1 MNLRE
6 GNDVEFLSFMM
17 MKNILKYYY
26 ISSLKLKD
34 NFKKLKTNYVYLNY
48 NYNL

>member
-17 MKNILKYYY
+17 MENILKFNY
-26 ISSLKLKD
+26 ISSLILND
-34 NFKKLKTNYVYLNY
+34 NFKKLMTNYV
-48 NYNL
+48 